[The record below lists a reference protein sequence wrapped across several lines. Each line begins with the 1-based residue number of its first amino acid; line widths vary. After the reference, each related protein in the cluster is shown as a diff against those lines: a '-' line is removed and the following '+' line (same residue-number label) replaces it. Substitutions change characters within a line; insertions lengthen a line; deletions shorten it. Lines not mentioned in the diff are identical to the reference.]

1 MIKKKFQEHRLM
13 NRLEPKEMFE
23 NWDKLNRLKISSK
36 QFRQVLTTLGF
47 ELTPEQNEAICKYY
61 ISDDGHEVRYLDFL
75 NDTKPYDFSYMT
87 ITKDIPR
94 VGTGARPPVPDS
106 VQKVLE

>member
-1 MIKKKFQEHRLM
+1 MH
-13 NRLEPKEMFE
+13 RLEPKQLFE
-23 NWDKLNRLKISSK
+23 NWDKLNRLKISPK
-36 QFRQVLTTLGF
+36 QFKQVLNTLGF
-47 ELTPEQNEAICKYY
+47 DLTDDQNTAICKLY

-87 ITKDIPR
+87 VVKDVPR
-94 VGTGARPPVPDS
+94 VGTGIRPPVPDS